1 MADKTSHVILN
12 LVRPY
17 ITKKDTIMRTNIITE
32 ERLAVTLCYL
42 ATGRSLQDRLHSRA

>member
-17 ITKKDTIMRTNIITE
+17 ITKKDTIMRTSINAEI
-32 ERLAVTLCYL
+32 RLAVTLRYL
-42 ATGRSLQDRLHSRA
+42 ATG